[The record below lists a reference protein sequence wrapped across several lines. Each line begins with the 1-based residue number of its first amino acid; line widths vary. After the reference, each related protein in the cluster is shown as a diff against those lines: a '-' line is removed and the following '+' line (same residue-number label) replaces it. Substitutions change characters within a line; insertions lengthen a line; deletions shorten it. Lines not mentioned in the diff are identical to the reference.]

1 MKILDI
7 SLYCSWEQGEG
18 EGGIEIAI
26 ALDSLDTLCL
36 TVLNEEN
43 LTTMSPLITW
53 KIPHVSSVIDY
64 GYIQTK

>member
-26 ALDSLDTLCL
+26 ALDSLDSLDTLCL

-43 LTTMSPLITW
+43 LL
-53 KIPHVSSVIDY
+53 
-64 GYIQTK
+64 QCRL

>member
-43 LTTMSPLITW
+43 LL
-53 KIPHVSSVIDY
+53 
-64 GYIQTK
+64 QCRL